1 METWTTNYSTLRE
14 LFASPL
20 TATPRSVLA
29 TGDFRPPKV
38 TNWSLGVQRDVGF
51 NMVADVAYVGN
62 AARYNQI
69 NRQIN
74 GREYGFAYRPENLDP
89 TNVVGGITQPLPNDL
104 LRPFR
109 GWGSIDQREYT
120 GYSDYHSLQVSANRR
135 RGNEGLSFGIAYTYQ
150 IKEKGLDAIDPFIA
164 DNHARNYT
172 SNGRRPHTLV
182 MNYSYE
188 VPNLSRKWDNPFV
201 KAIFDN
207 WQVSGITSIL
217 SGTYDDITYSF
228 VNAPTGT
235 LTGTGGISTGG
246 SRVEILCDPNLS
258 RGERTFDRQFRTECI
273 APPSDQF
280 RLGNSTNDEY
290 LNLGYMNFDLS
301 FFKHVPLGGSRRLQF
316 RVELYNAFNTDQWS
330 GVDTSAQFDYRTGEM
345 TDTNF
350 GTLTGAT
357 RDARRIQLAA
367 RFTF

>member
-1 METWTTNYSTLRE
+1 
-14 LFASPL
+14 
-20 TATPRSVLA
+20 LA
-29 TGDFRPPKV
+29 
-38 TNWSLGVQRDVGF
+38 
-51 NMVADVAYVGN
+51 
-62 AARYNQI
+62 
-69 NRQIN
+69 
-74 GREYGFAYRPENLDP
+74 
-89 TNVVGGITQPLPNDL
+89 
-104 LRPFR
+104 
-109 GWGSIDQREYT
+109 
-120 GYSDYHSLQVSANRR
+120 
-135 RGNEGLSFGIAYTYQ
+135 
-150 IKEKGLDAIDPFIA
+150 
-164 DNHARNYT
+164 
-172 SNGRRPHTLV
+172 
-182 MNYSYE
+182 
-188 VPNLSRKWDNPFV
+188 
-201 KAIFDN
+201 
-207 WQVSGITSIL
+207 VSGITSIL

-246 SRVEILCDPNLS
+246 SRVEILCDPNLP

-345 TDTNF
+345 TDANF